1 MKLKRMIAFII
12 DWNLSAVP
20 ILLFVFFFR
29 DILISQ
35 EPNPLL
41 VIIFV
46 LLTLSMPT
54 ICVLRDV
61 IFNGQSIGKRI
72 FKLHIIDETNK
83 LPSKRILII
92 RNIFFF
98 VYPVDAI
105 LLLATNQSIGDMATR
120 TTVVN
125 K

>member
-1 MKLKRMIAFII
+1 MIAFII

>member
-29 DILISQ
+29 DILITQ

>member
-1 MKLKRMIAFII
+1 MKLKRMLAFII

-29 DILISQ
+29 DILITQ